1 MEQTIPIEEC
11 ARQRLQVMVYA
22 FTMFTKNLM
31 EAGVDRDKVKNASDK
46 VWAVLGEQAA
56 GQLKP
61 MFGDTINISALEQ
74 AGAIAEEVHG
84 IEVTREASESEIRTK
99 FTKCPWHEAA
109 NAMEMP
115 EDWRFCD
122 SGHTAFTTSMYKGL
136 DPKATYELPK
146 AMSAGDSFCEGIS
159 KLG

>member
-56 GQLKP
+56 GQMKP
-61 MFGDTINISALEQ
+61 IFGDAINIAALEQ
-74 AGAIAEEVHG
+74 TGAIAEEVHG
-84 IEVTREASESEIRTK
+84 IEASREASESEIRTK

-109 NAMEMP
+109 DAMQLP
-115 EDWRFCD
+115 EDWRFCA
-122 SGHTAFTTSMYKGL
+122 SGHVAFTTNMYKGL
-136 DPKATYELPK
+136 DPRASYELPK
-146 AMSAGDSFCEGIS
+146 AMPGGDPYCEGIS

>member
-1 MEQTIPIEEC
+1 MEQTLPIEEC

-31 EAGVDRDKVKNASDK
+31 EEGVDRDKVKNASDR
-46 VWAVLGEQAA
+46 VWAALGEQAA

-61 MFGDTINISALEQ
+61 IFGDEINITSLEQ

-84 IEVTREASESEIRTK
+84 IEVTREASEHKIRSK
-99 FTKCPWHEAA
+99 FIKCPWHEASSA
-109 NAMEMP
+109 IEMP
-115 EDWRFCD
+115 EDWRFCA
-122 SGHTAFTTSMYKGL
+122 SGHAAFTGSMYKGL
-136 DPKATYELPK
+136 DPGASYELPK
-146 AMSAGDSFCEGIS
+146 TMPEGAAFCEGIS